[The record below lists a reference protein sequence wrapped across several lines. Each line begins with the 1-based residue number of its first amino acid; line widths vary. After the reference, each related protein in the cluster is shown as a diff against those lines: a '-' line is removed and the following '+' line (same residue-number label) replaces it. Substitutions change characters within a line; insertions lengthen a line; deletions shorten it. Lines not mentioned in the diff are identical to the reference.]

1 MLFRSIFGGFDAA
14 LVDLLTQVDLIV
26 FCGIEAACCVLNTN
40 KSINLS
46 INVA

>member
-1 MLFRSIFGGFDAA
+1 MLFRNIFDGFDAA
-14 LVDLLTQVDLIV
+14 SVDLLTQVDQIV

-40 KSINLS
+40 KSINLW